1 MNIKYNWNDP
11 VHWNEQNVNNVVNR
25 NYTLPKYKKFSTTS

>member
-1 MNIKYNWNDP
+1 MDP

-25 NYTLPKYKKFSTTS
+25 NYTLPKYKNFLTIPQLSILY